1 MIKLASCLTLADGWP
16 QSLEVKTSKHRWH
29 WCLPSAL
36 ATIIYIYCM
45 WIHLTFGS
53 PVTSWLTLGACRR
66 VTDAWQGR
74 RISRGFSAVPTWY
87 CRQSKRLGTSGG
99 KEYSSKSPKTALI
112 RVLVFDCFNPVA
124 DNAQRFP
131 NDDCILS
138 PFICIYIYTHS
149 IYIYTVRCS
158 NVFNLFIRKGDSLDE
173 KATGAVEPFWIDTQ
187 WRIGSLIAHQLISK
201 FTWAEVGKAP
211 VDWWL

>member
-1 MIKLASCLTLADGWP
+1 MGLVLNLCWWLTRKRRTLMGKIMIKLASCLTLADGWP

-112 RVLVFDCFNPVA
+112 RGLGNISPVKGPR
-124 DNAQRFP
+124 NRLENKRIGRYGKYHLEGWISVGFRLLQPCCRQCSKGSKWWLHFES
-131 NDDCILS
+131 LHMY
-138 PFICIYIYTHS
+138 IYIYT
-149 IYIYTVRCS
+149 
-158 NVFNLFIRKGDSLDE
+158 
-173 KATGAVEPFWIDTQ
+173 
-187 WRIGSLIAHQLISK
+187 
-201 FTWAEVGKAP
+201 
-211 VDWWL
+211 